1 LLYKQNRINYL
12 LGPFKNTL
20 KENIVLKH
28 EHIEITTG
36 REEALCATTLIESQ
50 HFIMTKTHRLESK
63 ASINYC

>member
-1 LLYKQNRINYL
+1 
-12 LGPFKNTL
+12 
-20 KENIVLKH
+20 VLKH